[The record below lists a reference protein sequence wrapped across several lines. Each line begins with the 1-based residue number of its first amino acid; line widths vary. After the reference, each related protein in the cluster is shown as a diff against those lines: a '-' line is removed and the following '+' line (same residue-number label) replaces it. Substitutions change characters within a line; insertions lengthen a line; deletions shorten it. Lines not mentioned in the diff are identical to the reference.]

1 MKTGTVVVLSETKN
15 INELAKKTFYLDGFR
30 IDPLKGVIEVA
41 EEVHQIEPKVMDV
54 LLYLILDLGD
64 VVEQEILF
72 SQVWPKSIYSPGSI
86 RRCITILRKIFKDDN
101 KTLIVTHPKRGYSLQ
116 GKIHFP
122 DKLLDQAVKTRKK
135 RTTVLAI
142 TTMILLSCIT
152 IALLGT
158 KQAPQNIHVVTASP
172 LTASELHED
181 GARFSPD
188 GQYIAF
194 IKSIQGN
201 EHLGH
206 IWLMNLES
214 EQEYQLTKEATYLK
228 SLVWMQDGKALLY
241 VSVAQKGISINRIT
255 LNMQTQVSS
264 IIEVLNLPKLTWI
277 SSIAWAKSNQLFY
290 IAKHKGKYS
299 LIRSNLTNGE
309 QSILF
314 SEDDSFHPY
323 EIALSKDSQQLAIF
337 ALNQKY
343 NSTVKLMAVNKL
355 TTQDI
360 KETKEIVLGQNK
372 YYGAWH
378 PNNQSLVIHDG
389 RELLSL
395 NMQGDMKKIAFEN
408 YQYLRY
414 PEFSPD
420 GKQILLT
427 RQVLD
432 EDIWLTPSDNK
443 ALSTKVINSN
453 TTDFLASLSPD
464 GKKIAFVSIQ
474 RGFPQL
480 FVHDIES
487 AEQTLLY
494 DNPKQLLFI
503 AYPVWHQSSTK
514 IASALNQRPFVIEFA
529 DNAHTIKELTYSKGI
544 PLQWYFNE
552 ESLLMKNYDQGNK
565 AYAKLSLLNQAT
577 TTLLSSI
584 EHHAQLSNDNELLII
599 SNTEIIQANFNGKQ
613 PVPLATVNGE
623 IIDHYPTSKGI
634 YLSIKNQDTL
644 SLWLYDFSSKK
655 INKMSELS
663 NDLKI
668 WDVEKNNNFML
679 TISRRSEKDL
689 LLLTLKYG
697 D

>member
-1 MKTGTVVVLSETKN
+1 MSETKN
-15 INELAKKTFYLDGFR
+15 IDELAKKVFYLDSFMV
-30 IDPLKGVIEVA
+30 DPLKGVIEIA

-54 LLYLILDLGD
+54 LLYLTLELGN

-72 SQVWPKSIYSPGSI
+72 AQVWPKSIYSPGSI
-86 RRCITILRKIFKDDN
+86 RRCITVLRKIFKDDN

-122 DKLLDQAVKTRKK
+122 DKLLDQAVTRRKK
-135 RTTVLAI
+135 RMTVLAI
-142 TTMILLSCIT
+142 ITMILLSSIT
-152 IALLGT
+152 ILLLGE
-158 KQAPQNIHVVTASP
+158 KQTQNNIHVVTASP

-181 GARFSPD
+181 GARFSPN

-206 IWLMNLES
+206 IWLMNLAS
-214 EQEYQLTKEATYLK
+214 EQEYQLTKEAAYTK

-241 VSVAQKGISINRIT
+241 ACVTKNGISINRIT
-255 LNMQTQVSS
+255 LNKHTQVSS

-277 SSIAWAKSNQLFY
+277 SSIAWEKANRLFY
-290 IAKHKGKYS
+290 ITKHQGKYS

-314 SEDDSFHPY
+314 SENDSFHPY

-337 ALNQKY
+337 GLNHQY
-343 NSTVKLMAVNKL
+343 NSTVKLISVNKL
-355 TTQDI
+355 TTKTIED
-360 KETKEIVLGQNK
+360 TKEIYLGQNK

-378 PNNQSLVIHDG
+378 PDNKSLVIHDG
-389 RELLSL
+389 RDLLSL
-395 NMQGDMKKIAFEN
+395 NIQGDMTKIAFEN

-427 RQVLD
+427 RQILD
-432 EDIWLTPSDNK
+432 EDIWLTPTDNT

-453 TTDFLASLSPD
+453 TTDFLASISPD
-464 GKKIAFVSIQ
+464 GKKIALVSIQ

-480 FVHDIES
+480 FVHDIAS
-487 AEQTLLY
+487 ATKTLVFG
-494 DNPKQLLFI
+494 NPKQLLFI

-514 IASALNQRPFVIEFA
+514 IASALNQRPFIIELA
-529 DNAHTIKELTYSKGI
+529 DNTHTIKELTYSKGI
-544 PLQWYFNE
+544 PLQWYFNQ
-552 ESLLMKNYDQGNK
+552 ESLLMINYDQGNK
-565 AYAKLSLLNQAT
+565 AYVKLSLVSQST

-584 EHHAQLSNDNELLII
+584 EHHAQLSNNNDLLII
-599 SNTEIIQANFNGKQ
+599 SKAEIIQANFNGNQ
-613 PVPLATVNGE
+613 PVLLATVNGE
-623 IIDHYPTSKGI
+623 IIDHYPTSIGI
-634 YLSIKNQDTL
+634 YLSVKNQGKF

-655 INKMSELS
+655 INKVSELK
-663 NDLKI
+663 NELKI
-668 WDVEKNNNFML
+668 WDVEKNNDFML

-689 LLLTLKYG
+689 LLLTLKYS